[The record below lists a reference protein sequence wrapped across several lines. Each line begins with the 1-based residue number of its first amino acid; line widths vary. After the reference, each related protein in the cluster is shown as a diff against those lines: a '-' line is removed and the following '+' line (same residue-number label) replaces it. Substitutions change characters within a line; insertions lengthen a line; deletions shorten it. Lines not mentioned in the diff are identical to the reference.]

1 MSAKKTVVAYKGFD
15 LALKCRGHQFEG
27 GKTYTHEG
35 DVAACK
41 SGFHACEYPLDVF
54 GYYAPAQSRYAIVEQ
69 SGILAHHGRDSKI
82 ASSVITIK
90 AELSL
95 HDLIQ
100 AATDYT
106 FTRAQKVEGST
117 SRGVGKCASS
127 TGYQGAASSTGDYG
141 AASSTGDYGAASS
154 TGDYGAASST
164 GVRGAASSTGD
175 YGAASSTG
183 FQGAASSTGFQGAAS
198 STGDY
203 GAASSTGRQGAASS
217 TGEHGAA
224 SSTGFQG
231 AASSTGEH
239 GAASSTGE
247 HGAASS
253 TGYRGAASSTGD
265 YGVAMSSG
273 YEGRVMGA
281 EGNALFLVERDTDYV
296 IVAVWAGIV
305 GRDGI
310 KPHVWY
316 VLKNGKPVEV
326 TQ

>member
-1 MSAKKTVVAYKGFD
+1 MSAQKTILAYKGFD
-15 LALKCRGHQFEG
+15 LALKCRGHQFEV
-27 GKTYTHEG
+27 GKTYAHEG

-54 GYYAPAQSRYAIVEQ
+54 AYYPPGQSRYAIVEQ
-69 SGILAHHGRDSKI
+69 SGLLSHHHVDSKV

-95 HDLIQ
+95 RGLIK
-100 AATDYT
+100 AAIEYT
-106 FTRAQKVEGST
+106 FARAQKVKGST

-127 TGYQGAASSTGDYG
+127 TGHYGAASSTGRQGAASSTGTQG
-141 AASSTGDYGAASS
+141 AASSTGTRGAASSTGFQGAASS

-164 GVRGAASSTGD
+164 GVRGAASSTG
-175 YGAASSTG
+175 
-183 FQGAASSTGFQGAAS
+183 FQGAAS

-203 GAASSTGRQGAASS
+203 GAAC
-217 TGEHGAA
+217 
-224 SSTGFQG
+224 
-231 AASSTGEH
+231 
-239 GAASSTGE
+239 
-247 HGAASS
+247 
-253 TGYRGAASSTGD
+253 STGD

-281 EGNALFLVERDTDYV
+281 EGNALFLVERDTNSV

-316 VLKNGKPVEV
+316 VLKNGKSVEW
-326 TQ
+326 TP

>member
-1 MSAKKTVVAYKGFD
+1 MSAKKTVVAYKAFD
-15 LALKCRGHQFEG
+15 LALKCRDHQFEV

-35 DVAACK
+35 NVQACQ

-54 GYYAPAQSRYAIVEQ
+54 AYYVPAHSRYAIVEQ
-69 SGILAHHGRDSKI
+69 SGVLSRHADDSKV

-117 SRGVGKCASS
+117 SRGVGKGASS
-127 TGYQGAASSTGDYG
+127 TGHYG

-154 TGDYGAASST
+154 TGHYE
-164 GVRGAASSTGD
+164 
-175 YGAASSTG
+175 AASSTG
-183 FQGAASSTGFQGAAS
+183 F
-198 STGDY
+198 
-203 GAASSTGRQGAASS
+203 
-217 TGEHGAA
+217 
-224 SSTGFQG
+224 
-231 AASSTGEH
+231 
-239 GAASSTGE
+239 
-247 HGAASS
+247 
-253 TGYRGAASSTGD
+253 RGAAM
-265 YGVAMSSG
+265 ASG
-273 YEGRVMGA
+273 YEGRVMGSD
-281 EGNALFLVERDTDYV
+281 GNALFLVERDTDYV

-326 TQ
+326 RP

>member
-15 LALKCRGHQFEG
+15 LALKCRDHQFEV
-27 GKTYTHEG
+27 GKTYSHEG
-35 DVAACK
+35 NVEACK

-54 GYYAPAQSRYAIVEQ
+54 EYYAPAQSRYAIVEQ
-69 SGILAHHGRDSKI
+69 SGILAHHERDSKI

-95 HDLIQ
+95 RGLIK
-100 AATDYT
+100 AAIEYT
-106 FTRAQKVEGST
+106 FARAQKVKGST

-141 AASSTGDYGAASS
+141 AASSTG
-154 TGDYGAASST
+154 T
-164 GVRGAASSTGD
+164 
-175 YGAASSTG
+175 
-183 FQGAASSTGFQGAAS
+183 QGAASSTG
-198 STGDY
+198 T
-203 GAASSTGRQGAASS
+203 
-217 TGEHGAA
+217 
-224 SSTGFQG
+224 
-231 AASSTGEH
+231 
-239 GAASSTGE
+239 
-247 HGAASS
+247 
-253 TGYRGAASSTGD
+253 RGAASSTGD

-281 EGNALFLVERDTDYV
+281 EGNALFLVERDTNYV

-326 TQ
+326 TP

>member
-15 LALKCRGHQFEG
+15 LALKCRDHQFEV
-27 GKTYTHEG
+27 GKTYSHEG
-35 DVAACK
+35 NVEACK

-54 GYYAPAQSRYAIVEQ
+54 EYYAPAQSRYAIVEQ
-69 SGILAHHGRDSKI
+69 SGILAHHERDSKI

-95 HDLIQ
+95 RGLIK
-100 AATDYT
+100 AAIEYT
-106 FTRAQKVEGST
+106 FARAQKVKGST

-127 TGYQGAASSTGDYG
+127 TGH
-141 AASSTGDYGAASS
+141 
-154 TGDYGAASST
+154 
-164 GVRGAASSTGD
+164 
-175 YGAASSTG
+175 
-183 FQGAASSTGFQGAAS
+183 
-198 STGDY
+198 Y

-217 TGEHGAA
+217 TGTQGAASSTGTRGAA
-224 SSTGFQG
+224 SSTGFQD
-231 AASSTGEH
+231 AASSTGDY
-239 GAASSTGE
+239 
-247 HGAASS
+247 GAASS
-253 TGYRGAASSTGD
+253 TGYRGAASSTGYQGAASSTGNRGAASSTGYRGAASSTGDQGAASSTGDQGAASSTGPRGAASSTGDYGAASSTGD

-281 EGNALFLVERDTDYV
+281 EGNALFLVERDTNSV

-316 VLKNGKPVEV
+316 VLKNGKSVEW
-326 TQ
+326 TP

>member
-15 LALKCRGHQFEG
+15 LALKCRDRQFDV

-35 DVAACK
+35 NVQACQ

-54 GYYAPAQSRYAIVEQ
+54 ASHVPAHSRYAIVEQ
-69 SGILAHHGRDSKI
+69 SGVLSRHADDSKV

-106 FTRAQKVEGST
+106 FTRAQKVDGST
-117 SRGVGKCASS
+117 SRGVGK
-127 TGYQGAASSTGDYG
+127 GASSTGDYG
-141 AASSTGDYGAASS
+141 AASSTGYRGAASSTGHYGAASS
-154 TGDYGAASST
+154 TGDSGAASSTGNRGAASSTGEHGAASST
-164 GVRGAASSTGD
+164 GVQGAASSTGR
-175 YGAASSTG
+175 
-183 FQGAASSTGFQGAAS
+183 QGAASSTGFQGAAS

-203 GAASSTGRQGAASS
+203 GAASSTGYR
-217 TGEHGAA
+217 
-224 SSTGFQG
+224 
-231 AASSTGEH
+231 
-239 GAASSTGE
+239 
-247 HGAASS
+247 GAASS
-253 TGYRGAASSTGD
+253 TGYRGAASSTGEH
-265 YGVAMSSG
+265 GAAMASG
-273 YEGRVMGA
+273 YAGAVMGA
-281 EGNALFLVERDTDYV
+281 EGNALFLVERDYNYV

-316 VLKNGKPVEV
+316 TLKNGKPVEW
-326 TQ
+326 TP

>member
-15 LALKCRGHQFEG
+15 LALKCRDHQFEV
-27 GKTYTHEG
+27 GKTYSHEG
-35 DVAACK
+35 NVEACK

-54 GYYAPAQSRYAIVEQ
+54 EYYAPAQSRYAIVEQ
-69 SGILAHHGRDSKI
+69 SGILAHHERDSKI

-95 HDLIQ
+95 HDLIK
-100 AATDYT
+100 AAIDYT
-106 FTRAQKVEGST
+106 FARAQKVEGST

-127 TGYQGAASSTGDYG
+127 TGDY
-141 AASSTGDYGAASS
+141 
-154 TGDYGAASST
+154 
-164 GVRGAASSTGD
+164 
-175 YGAASSTG
+175 
-183 FQGAASSTGFQGAAS
+183 
-198 STGDY
+198 
-203 GAASSTGRQGAASS
+203 GAASS

-224 SSTGFQG
+224 SSTGVQG
-231 AASSTGEH
+231 AASSTGR
-239 GAASSTGE
+239 
-247 HGAASS
+247 
-253 TGYRGAASSTGD
+253 RGAASSTGRQ
-265 YGVAMSSG
+265 GAAMASG
-273 YEGRVMGA
+273 YEGRVMGSD
-281 EGNALFLVERDTDYV
+281 GNALFLVERDTDYV

>member
-1 MSAKKTVVAYKGFD
+1 MSAKKTVVAYKAFD
-15 LALKCRGHQFEG
+15 LALKCRDHQFEV

-35 DVAACK
+35 NVQACQ

-54 GYYAPAQSRYAIVEQ
+54 AYYVPAHSRYAIVEQ
-69 SGILAHHGRDSKI
+69 SGVLSRHADDSKV

-117 SRGVGKCASS
+117 SRGVGKGASS
-127 TGYQGAASSTGDYG
+127 TGRQGAASSTGTRGAASSTGDYG
-141 AASSTGDYGAASS
+141 AASSTGI
-154 TGDYGAASST
+154 
-164 GVRGAASSTGD
+164 R
-175 YGAASSTG
+175 GAASSTG

-198 STGDY
+198 STGV
-203 GAASSTGRQGAASS
+203 QGAASS
-217 TGEHGAA
+217 TGDRGAA
-224 SSTGFQG
+224 SSTGDWG
-231 AASSTGEH
+231 AASSTGD
-239 GAASSTGE
+239 S
-247 HGAASS
+247 GAASS
-253 TGYRGAASSTGD
+253 TGYRGAASSTGH
-265 YGVAMSSG
+265 YGAASSTGRQGAAMASG
-273 YEGRVMGA
+273 YEGRVMGSD
-281 EGNALFLVERDTDYV
+281 GNALFLVERDANYA
-296 IVAVWAGIV
+296 IIAVWAGIV

-326 TQ
+326 TP

>member
-15 LALKCRGHQFEG
+15 LALKCRDHQFDV

-35 DVAACK
+35 NVEACR

-54 GYYAPAQSRYAIVEQ
+54 ASHVPAHSRYAIVEQ
-69 SGILAHHGRDSKI
+69 SGVLSRHADDSKV

-106 FTRAQKVEGST
+106 FTRAQKVDGST
-117 SRGVGKCASS
+117 SRGVGK
-127 TGYQGAASSTGDYG
+127 G
-141 AASSTGDYGAASS
+141 ASSTGDYGAASS

-164 GVRGAASSTGD
+164 GVQGAASSTGRRGAASSTGRRGAASSTGD
-175 YGAASSTG
+175 YGAASSTGRRGAASSTGDYGAASSTGVQGAASSTGRQGAASSTG

-198 STGDY
+198 STG
-203 GAASSTGRQGAASS
+203 RQ
-217 TGEHGAA
+217 GAA

-231 AASSTGEH
+231 AAM
-239 GAASSTGE
+239 A
-247 HGAASS
+247 
-253 TGYRGAASSTGD
+253 
-265 YGVAMSSG
+265 SG
-273 YEGRVMGA
+273 YEGRVMGSD
-281 EGNALFLVERDTDYV
+281 GNALFLVERDTDYV

>member
-1 MSAKKTVVAYKGFD
+1 MSAQKTVVAYKGFD
-15 LALKCRGHQFEG
+15 LALKCRDHQFEV

-35 DVAACK
+35 NVQACQ

-54 GYYAPAQSRYAIVEQ
+54 AYYVPAHSRYAIVEQ
-69 SGILAHHGRDSKI
+69 SGVLSRHADDSKV

-117 SRGVGKCASS
+117 SRGVGKGASS
-127 TGYQGAASSTGDYG
+127 TGDYGAASSTGEHGAASSTGVQGAASSTGDYG
-141 AASSTGDYGAASS
+141 AASSTGDS
-154 TGDYGAASST
+154 
-164 GVRGAASSTGD
+164 
-175 YGAASSTG
+175 
-183 FQGAASSTGFQGAAS
+183 
-198 STGDY
+198 
-203 GAASSTGRQGAASS
+203 GAASSTGRQGAAM
-217 TGEHGAA
+217 A
-224 SSTGFQG
+224 
-231 AASSTGEH
+231 
-239 GAASSTGE
+239 
-247 HGAASS
+247 
-253 TGYRGAASSTGD
+253 
-265 YGVAMSSG
+265 SG
-273 YEGRVMGA
+273 YEGRVMGSD
-281 EGNALFLVERDTDYV
+281 GNALFLVERDTDYV